1 MRFTINRE
9 QLLKGLNIAMKAVD
23 PKSALPHLTN
33 VKMSLNNKG
42 LELTGIN
49 SHLTIRTTIPYMI
62 GDDTIISNYKYIF
75 IFIKGK
81 EYIFNIYIFF
91 I

>member
-33 VKMSLNNKG
+33 VKMSLNNNEDIIRRPHMFRFNLKDEG
-42 LELTGIN
+42 LYL
-49 SHLTIRTTIPYMI
+49 
-62 GDDTIISNYKYIF
+62 
-75 IFIKGK
+75 
-81 EYIFNIYIFF
+81 
-91 I
+91 